1 MKKYLK
7 EDWPMYLIFLVISIV
22 IVKGIATN
30 KNKIQDTKSNADNAD
45 YWIAPSLYSDN
56 LTKGEQRKMIIYGED
71 LIANTSIYLGPH
83 GSVKQISNGM
93 NCQNCH
99 LDAGK
104 RAWGNNYGAVASTY
118 PKFRE
123 RSGTTENIYKRVN
136 DCFERSL
143 NGKALDTSGYEMKSI
158 KAYIKWLGENVK
170 KGEKP
175 KGSGIIDLPFL
186 ERAANPV
193 MGKIVY
199 NQKCQSCHQENGQGL
214 IHPNNLSYTYPP
226 LWGDNSYNTG
236 AGLFRMSRFAGYVK
250 DNMPFNQ
257 SSHQAPVLT
266 NEEAWDVA
274 AFVNSQPRP
283 KADLSKDWP
292 NASAKPYDHPFGPYT
307 DGFSEEQHKFGP
319 FKSIVAKKSELKKMN
334 LDTDLNKIK
343 IIHP

>member
-7 EDWPMYLIFLVISIV
+7 DDWFLYLIFLVVAIV
-22 IVKGIATN
+22 IARGIITSE
-30 KNKIQDTKSNADNAD
+30 KPMQMISEEKQPD

-56 LTKGEQRKMIIYGED
+56 TTKGEQRKMVIYGED
-71 LIANTSIYLGPH
+71 LIANTSRYLGPH

-104 RAWGNNYGAVASTY
+104 REWGNNYGAVASTY

-123 RSGTTENIYKRVN
+123 RSGTKENIAKRVN

-158 KAYIKWLGENVK
+158 IAYIKWLGQNVK

-175 KGSGIIDLPFL
+175 KGAGIVDLPYL
-186 ERAANPV
+186 DRAASPIK
-193 MGKIVY
+193 GQIVFK
-199 NQKCQSCHQENGQGL
+199 QKCQSCHGNDGQGVENYNG
-214 IHPNNLSYTYPP
+214 IGYTYPP
-226 LWGDNSYNTG
+226 LWGEHSYNNG
-236 AGLFRMSRFAGYVK
+236 AGLFRLSRFAGYVR

-257 SSHQAPVLT
+257 ATHQEPVLT
-266 NEEAWDVA
+266 DEEAWDVA

-283 KADLSKDWP
+283 VADLTKDYP
-292 NASAKPYDHPFGPYT
+292 NISVKPVDNPVGPYA
-307 DGFSEEQHKFGP
+307 DGFSEEQHKYGP
-319 FKSIVAKKSELKKMN
+319 FKPIVAKRNEMKKIFSA
-334 LDTDLNKIK
+334 LEINKK
-343 IIHP
+343 EK